1 MSEENSTHTN
11 VHDFLGSL
19 AAGVLEK
26 KLAILLS
33 EVAQGT
39 VINGRGSKTGKL
51 TIELTFKQVGENS
64 QVIITHKLSHK
75 TPTARGN
82 KSEDDVSETPMFVG
96 KGGKLTETAPRE
108 DFTGQFGLVRN
119 G

>member
-1 MSEENSTHTN
+1 MSTESNHTN
-11 VHDFLGSL
+11 VHDFMGSL
-19 AAGVLEK
+19 AAGILEK
-26 KLAILLS
+26 KLSVLLS

-39 VINGRGSKTGKL
+39 ILHGRGSKTGKL
-51 TIELTFKQVGENS
+51 TMELTFKQVGENS

-75 TPTARGN
+75 TPTARGS

-96 KGGKLTETAPRE
+96 KGGKLSETAPKE
-108 DFTGQFGLVRN
+108 EFTGQFGLVKN